1 MIEETVEVV
10 NPSGLHARSAKELV
24 DRAGNY
30 EATVTLKHDEVEA
43 KADSIMEIM
52 MLAASPGTQ
61 IKLRVDG
68 PDEEAAAEELIDF
81 FAEGFYEN
89 ESNV

>member
-1 MIEETVEVV
+1 MIKETVEVV

-24 DRAGNY
+24 DRADNY
-30 EATVTLKHDEVEA
+30 EATVTLKHDDVEA
-43 KADSIMEIM
+43 SADSIMEVM
-52 MLAASPGTQ
+52 MLAASPGTK
-61 IKLRVDG
+61 IELHVNG
-68 PDEEAAAEELIDF
+68 PDEEAAADELINF

>member
-24 DRAGNY
+24 ERAGNY

-43 KADSIMEIM
+43 NADSIMEVM

-61 IKLRVDG
+61 IELEIDG